1 MVEQPDKKNPLLAG
15 LMSAVIVGT
24 GHLYLRLPVKAIG
37 YMAFMATLIVAQVH
51 ADRAEHHV
59 VIAIM
64 MSAFYAFQI
73 YDAFQDA
80 RGGRRDWSDT
90 GVSGRPSLWGALL
103 LIAVGTLLLLSNL
116 GLIHVDLADILD
128 FWPVALIVLGLKMA
142 IHSNRKEKEQ

>member
-1 MVEQPDKKNPLLAG
+1 MAEQTHKKNPLLAG

-59 VIAIM
+59 IIAIM

-80 RGGRRDWSDT
+80 QGGRRDWIDSTDSDK
-90 GVSGRPSLWGALL
+90 PSLWGALA
-103 LIAVGTLLLLSNL
+103 LIVIGGLLLLNNL
-116 GLIHVDLADILD
+116 GLICFDLSDIID
-128 FWPVALIVLGLKMA
+128 FWPVILILLGLKMA
-142 IHSNRKEKEQ
+142 IRGNRKDKEL